1 MPNLH
6 RQFRDALL
14 SVSVAIPSEGES
26 VASNVII
33 LHEGRK
39 AQGQEV
45 LVEFPALLNLASGKR
60 IQVWLQHSDTGQ
72 DSVASIALPG
82 KPPGGINPPDELPSK
97 PPKRDPKPDPKTPKE
112 PDVPEK
118 DPQQP
123 EDPEDGSDSTSTW
136 ERALNVGLAVVTG
149 PQLVATAQYLA
160 VPVEIKKFI
169 RAVISVDKDARDNT
183 GLVTVSLVF

>member
-60 IQVWLQHSDTGQ
+60 IQVWLQHSDTCLLYT
-72 DSVASIALPG
+72 S
-82 KPPGGINPPDELPSK
+82 PS
-97 PPKRDPKPDPKTPKE
+97 PRD
-112 PDVPEK
+112 
-118 DPQQP
+118 
-123 EDPEDGSDSTSTW
+123 
-136 ERALNVGLAVVTG
+136 
-149 PQLVATAQYLA
+149 
-160 VPVEIKKFI
+160 
-169 RAVISVDKDARDNT
+169 
-183 GLVTVSLVF
+183 